1 MLGELRTIRTARTQ
15 SGAQDTIPT
24 SRRSVPFLAVIPQFV
39 MGPGGISRFP
49 PIGLPIATTE
59 RYVPAVCILLVPGAF
74 AGVSGVVPSR
84 RGRTGNRG
92 GPSERGSSFSCLLS
106 AEPSLV
112 RESNRRTDRERAL
125 HGPWLSWSSRA
136 ISFPAP
142 TSSKVDFSEAWQI
155 PGFHNEVR
163 ALNLQASR
171 RPKAVTRQE
180 ASRILRKLPA
190 AQADLRADSAIR
202 LRGNLSRHVVEQL
215 VAESRRFV
223 ESAGRI
229 HLRGHRELPRPD
241 QDFDSDRVVLEGP
254 AQPKA
259 LVRL

>member
-1 MLGELRTIRTARTQ
+1 MI
-15 SGAQDTIPT
+15 
-24 SRRSVPFLAVIPQFV
+24 
-39 MGPGGISRFP
+39 
-49 PIGLPIATTE
+49 
-59 RYVPAVCILLVPGAF
+59 AVCLR
-74 AGVSGVVPSR
+74 VSS
-84 RGRTGNRG
+84 
-92 GPSERGSSFSCLLS
+92 SSFRESSQAYQESFPRVGDEQEVEEGHPKEARRFHTPPS
-106 AEPSLV
+106 AEPSRV

-125 HGPWLSWSSRA
+125 HGPWSSWSSRA

-229 HLRGHRELPRPD
+229 HLRGHRELTGPD
-241 QDFDSDRVVLEGP
+241 EDFDSDWFVL
-254 AQPKA
+254 KS
-259 LVRL
+259 